1 MAKILSFNEEARRGL
16 EAGVNKLA
24 DAVKVTLGPRG
35 RNVVLD
41 KKFGAPTI
49 TNDGVSIAREVEL
62 EDAFENMGAQL
73 VKEVATKT
81 NDIAGDGT
89 TTATVLA
96 QALVREGLRNVA
108 AGANP
113 IGLKRGIEQAVR
125 AAVDAVA
132 DQAVRVDDSKD
143 QIANVAAISAADV
156 EIGAIIAEAID
167 KVGKDGVVTVEESN
181 TFGMDLEFVEGM
193 QFDKGYLSPYF
204 VTDPERQ
211 EAVLENPY
219 ILLNQ
224 GKITSVQDMLP
235 VLEKVMQSGRPLLI
249 IAEDVEG
256 EALATLV
263 VNRIRGTFS
272 SVALKAPGFGER
284 RKAMLQDMATLTG
297 GQVIAEEVGLKLDA
311 VTLDMLGSARKV
323 VVTKDDTTIVEGAGE
338 SSEGEGR
345 INQIKAE
352 IENTDSDWDSEKLQ
366 ERLAKLAG
374 GVALVQVGAA
384 TEVELKEKKHRI
396 EDALSATRAAIEEGV
411 VAGGGTALLRARA
424 AVVATGAGLSGDEA
438 TGARIV
444 HAALEAPARLIAD
457 NAGLEGAVMV
467 REVEKASG
475 NIGLN
480 AITGELE
487 DLVEAGV
494 IDPAMVTRAALQN
507 AASIAAL
514 LLTTEALVADKPE
527 PAGAMPG
534 GGMDPMGGMGGMG
547 GMM

>member
-1 MAKILSFNEEARRGL
+1 MAKILKFDEEARRGL

-24 DAVKVTLGPRG
+24 DAVKVTLGPKG

-62 EDAFENMGAQL
+62 EDSFENMGAQL

-96 QALVREGLRNVA
+96 QALVHEGLRNVA

-113 IGLKRGIEQAVR
+113 MGLKRGIEKAV
-125 AAVDAVA
+125 AAVVESIA
-132 DQAVRVDDSKD
+132 DQAVQVDDSRD
-143 QIANVAAISAADV
+143 QIANVAAISAADPA
-156 EIGAIIAEAID
+156 IGEVIAEAID

-193 QFDKGYLSPYF
+193 QFDKGYQSPYF

-211 EAVLENPY
+211 EAVLEDPY
-219 ILLNQ
+219 MLFNQ
-224 GKITSVQDMLP
+224 GKISSVQDMLP
-235 VLEKVMQSGRPLLI
+235 LLEKVMQAGQPLLI
-249 IAEDVEG
+249 VAEDVEG

-263 VNRIRGTFS
+263 VNKIRGTFN
-272 SVALKAPGFGER
+272 SVAVKAPGFGER

-297 GQVIAEEVGLKLDA
+297 GQVISEEVGLKLDG
-311 VTLDMLGSARKV
+311 VTLDMMGTARKV
-323 VVTKDDTTIVEGAGE
+323 VISKDDTTIVEGGGE
-338 SSEGEGR
+338 SSAVEGR
-345 INQIKAE
+345 ISQIKRE
-352 IENTDSDWDSEKLQ
+352 IDETDSDWDREKLQ

-374 GVALVQVGAA
+374 GVALIQVGAA

-411 VAGGGTALLRARA
+411 VAGGGTALLRSRA
-424 AVVATGAGLSGDEA
+424 AVDSVLDDLDGDEA

-444 HAALEAPARLIAD
+444 RVALEAPARLIAD
-457 NAGLEGAVMV
+457 NAGLEGSVMV
-467 REVEKASG
+467 RDVESASG
-475 NIGLN
+475 STGLN
-480 AITGELE
+480 ALTGELE
-487 DLVEAGV
+487 DLIEAGV
-494 IDPAMVTRAALQN
+494 IDPAKVTRAALQN

-527 PAGAMPG
+527 PEPAMPP
-534 GGMDPMGGMGGMG
+534 GGMDPMGGMGGM
-547 GMM
+547 M

>member
-338 SSEGEGR
+338 SSEVEGR

-424 AVVATGAGLSGDEA
+424 AVVAIGESLSGDEA